1 MNNKLND
8 IQNDICTVIQNG
20 VHNSEI
26 VKTIEITGNYLNA
39 QTISNWAKEKG
50 IDYTNAKY
58 RIKRDCLET
67 FELWGVKFVI
77 DND

>member
-1 MNNKLND
+1 MASYTLLAD
-8 IQNDICTVIQNG
+8 
-20 VHNSEI
+20 
-26 VKTIEITGNYLNA
+26 GNYLNA
-39 QTISNWAKEKG
+39 KTISSWAKEKG

-58 RIKRDCLET
+58 RIKRDRLET

>member
-1 MNNKLND
+1 MKTSLND

-20 VHNSEI
+20 VQNSEI

-39 QTISNWAKEKG
+39 QTISSWAKEKG

-58 RIKRDCLET
+58 RIKRDNLET
-67 FELWGVKFVI
+67 FELWGVKFII

>member
-1 MNNKLND
+1 MKTTLKD
-8 IQNDICTVIQNG
+8 IQNNICTVIQNG

-39 QTISNWAKEKG
+39 QTISSWAKEKG

-58 RIKRDCLET
+58 RIKKCRLET

>member
-1 MNNKLND
+1 MSNTLND
-8 IQNDICTVIQNG
+8 IQNDICRVIQNS

-26 VKTIEITGNYLNA
+26 VKTIEIAGNYLNA
-39 QTISNWAKEKG
+39 KTISSWAKEKG

-58 RIKRDCLET
+58 RIKRDRLET